1 MNDKP
6 TMCES
11 LFAVENITCY
21 ASRAARRRASGRA
34 SISIFSLV
42 FFPTQSK
49 NRPGFVD
56 LMIAHVST
64 SYHLTA
70 GSFAPP
76 LNMRVKL
83 GVLFDNPD
91 LRSLNMLSELALS
104 TLVRKKEIR
113 VLLDLLC

>member
-11 LFAVENITCY
+11 LFAVENITCC

-34 SISIFSLV
+34 SISIFSR
-42 FFPTQSK
+42 FFSTQSK

-64 SYHLTA
+64 SYYLTA
-70 GSFAPP
+70 GSFASS
-76 LNMRVKL
+76 LKIEEISS
-83 GVLFDNPD
+83 VLFNTSD
-91 LRSLNMLSELALS
+91 LGFLNDHSHAALS
-104 TLVRKKEIR
+104 TLGGK
-113 VLLDLLC
+113 